1 MIIDFHTH
9 VFHPK
14 LKADR
19 RRYLSDAVFGVL
31 YASERA
37 RLATVEDLIGAMDR
51 DGIDKSVAVNVS
63 WGRQSLCVE
72 TNDYLMECAAR
83 FPARIVAFG
92 TVNLAEGD
100 SALREIERC
109 SRGGLAGIGE
119 MRLNRDWFD
128 ETNEARQREFVMT
141 LKSLG
146 MALLVH
152 ASEPVGHEYPG
163 KGDTTPEILYRL
175 ICRFPDLRLVCA
187 HWGGG
192 LPFYGLM
199 PEVKKALE
207 GVMFDTA
214 ASPYLYEAQIY
225 REVIR
230 ILGAE
235 RILFGSDFPLLPA
248 SRLLKQIKG
257 LGLAPDQEEAIL
269 SGNAVRLLG
278 SLGHGER
285 G

>member
-9 VFHPK
+9 IFHPK

-19 RRYLSDAVFGVL
+19 GPYLSDPLFRSL
-31 YASERA
+31 YASARA
-37 RLATVEDLIGAMDR
+37 SLATVEDLISGMDR
-51 DGIDKSVAVNVS
+51 DGVDKSVAVNVS
-63 WGRQSLCVE
+63 WGSLSLCAE

-83 FPARIVAFG
+83 FPGRIVAFG

-109 SRGGLAGIGE
+109 SKGGLVGIGE
-119 MRLNRDWFD
+119 MRLGRDWFD
-128 ETNEARQREFVMT
+128 EANEASQEEFSQT
-141 LKSLG
+141 LTSLN

-163 KGDTTPEILYRL
+163 KGDTTPELLYRL
-175 ICRFPDLRLVCA
+175 TCRFPDLKLVCA

-199 PEVKKALE
+199 PEVKKALA
-207 GVMFDTA
+207 GVMFDTS
-214 ASPYLYEAQIY
+214 ASPYLYEPQVY
-225 REVIR
+225 QEVIR
-230 ILGAE
+230 ILGAGC
-235 RILFGSDFPLLPA
+235 ILFGSDYPLMPA
-248 SRLLKQIKG
+248 SRLLKQIRG
-257 LGLAPDQEEAIL
+257 LGLSGADEEAIL
-269 SGNAVRLLG
+269 SGNAIRLLG
-278 SLGHGER
+278 SLGVVGR